1 MVVDVQ
7 RDRKGEF
14 FEISLRPAAD
24 VRIEVVDVQPARRH
38 LLLLAE
44 EGARKLKF
52 VCGHDERQ
60 WFVAAVP
67 DEPGVASV
75 QTALEALKPAEVH
88 IAQNRQKVKTE
99 DRGRRKTSA
108 YVRQGEWF
116 FIPAPDAPVVEGLVF
131 RNEPLSRGNGSK
143 PHIVEFCYRHGGETV
158 YVCDRYPR
166 GLTEASYKQLMERRT
181 AARNWAW
188 QVMKRNPQVYV
199 KGRISHPD
207 HKTIMLPGW
216 HRVAMNTEHRSA
228 AMQNMAFLD

>member
-1 MVVDVQ
+1 MVDVQ
-7 RDRKGEF
+7 EDRKGEF

-24 VRIEVVDVQPARRH
+24 VRVEVVDVQPARRH

-44 EGARKLKF
+44 EGRKLKF

-67 DEPGVASV
+67 DDPGVASV
-75 QTALEALKPAEVH
+75 QTALEALKPVEVQ
-88 IAQNRQKVKTE
+88 IAQNRQKLKTE
-99 DRGRRKTSA
+99 DRRRRKTST
-108 YVRQGEWF
+108 YIRQGEWF
-116 FIPAPDAPVVEGLVF
+116 FIPAPDAPVVGGLVF
-131 RNEPLSRGNGSK
+131 RDELSRGNGSK
-143 PHIVEFCYRHGGETV
+143 PHIVEFCYRYGGKSV

-166 GLTEASYKQLMERRT
+166 GLTEAGYKRLLESRP
-181 AARNWAW
+181 AAKSWAW

-207 HKTIMLPGW
+207 HKTIVLPGW
-216 HRVAMNTEHRSA
+216 HRVVMNTEHRSA